1 MESYIEV
8 TWLSGFFTL
17 MHASTLAF
25 YLANKPCFFWRM
37 VGYSAVI
44 PLLACLLFHRLEWV
58 AMGIAEAIF
67 AYAIFHHAWK
77 GWLLMMAHRL
87 LLHLSAYLLYGGSFH
102 LGIWFVPSDT
112 LPLLYWITLMLSWT
126 AMFFH
131 FKYTLSKQD
140 FIYPIE
146 IAAKESIR
154 TKGYLDSGN
163 LTMSEGIPVMFLDQH
178 FETYFDAS
186 SIQWVMADTMNG
198 SGRLACHPA
207 KVRIANAPYHNVLI
221 CCKGKLSLPLGA
233 KALLNIH
240 MMTQE

>member
-8 TWLSGFFTL
+8 TWLSGFLTL
-17 MHASTLAF
+17 MHASALAF

-37 VGYSAVI
+37 AAYSAVV
-44 PLLACLLFHRLEWV
+44 PLLACFLFHRLEWL
-58 AMGIAEAIF
+58 AMGMAEGLF
-67 AYAIFHHAWK
+67 AHMIYHQAWK

-87 LLHLSAYLLYGGSFH
+87 LLNLSAYVWYGGSFH
-102 LGIWFVPSDT
+102 LGIWFAPGDT
-112 LPLLYWITLMLSWT
+112 SPLGYWIVLALSWA

-146 IAAKESIR
+146 IIGKACIR

-186 SIQWVMADTMNG
+186 RIQWVMADTMNG
-198 SGRLACHPA
+198 SARLPCHPA
-207 KVRIANAPYHNVLI
+207 KVRIADAPYHSVLI
-221 CCKGKLSLPLGA
+221 CCKRKLALPLGA
-233 KALLNIH
+233 KALLNLH